1 MALTALKRSSALT
14 ALLVLGLGVPLAV
27 IAVSE
32 RHFFEVE
39 HEDEEELA
47 ATLEIVLGNV
57 TIGRADDGYLF
68 QAEVLLENEK
78 LIPDF
83 NYRVKNGKGRLDVD
97 LTTVKDKKDAVSLPD
112 LGKVKET
119 EWNLYFGNE
128 VPIDL
133 YMDLAGTASDLD
145 FSGIPLSRLRVEI
158 EASKGSLRFDRPNP
172 VDMDYLSVESGASE
186 IEAHGLA
193 NARAEHMRFKGGM
206 GKFTLDFTG
215 DRPMRPGAVADI
227 EIGMASLD
235 VTLPSK
241 GPIILYVPDNWFCS
255 VNVPNGYIKQDKG
268 VYRSPDYRTGAD
280 AFTVKVE
287 AGLGSVN
294 FATR

>member
-1 MALTALKRSSALT
+1 MVRSALKKRISLA
-14 ALLVLGLGVPLAV
+14 ALLLLGLAVPLAV

-39 HEDEEELA
+39 HQGEVELA
-47 ATLEIVLGNV
+47 ATFDIALGNV

-68 QAEVLLENEK
+68 QAEVLLENNK

-83 NYRVKNGKGRLDVD
+83 DYRVSDGKGRLNVD
-97 LTTVKDKKDAVSLPD
+97 LTTVKDKKDAVGLPD
-112 LGKVKET
+112 LGKAKET
-119 EWNLYFGNE
+119 EWNLYFGDQ
-128 VPIDL
+128 VPVDL
-133 YMDLAGTASDLD
+133 QMDLAGTSSDLD
-145 FSGIPLSRLRVEI
+145 LTGVPLSRLRLQI
-158 EASKGSLRFDRPNP
+158 EASKGSVRFDRPNP

-186 IEAHGLA
+186 VAVRRLA
-193 NARAEHMRFKGGM
+193 NARAEHMRFEGGM

-215 DRPMRPGAVADI
+215 DRPIRPGAVADI

-235 VTLPSK
+235 ITLPSRS
-241 GPIILYVPDNWFCS
+241 PVILYVPDSWFCR
-255 VNVPNGYIKQDKG
+255 VDVPNGYVKQDKG
-268 VYRSPDYRTGAD
+268 VYHSPDFIAGAD

-287 AGLGSVN
+287 AGLGRVN